1 MLIPRGPYSFPPCQ
15 QLGCKLHHRPSATLP
30 LFVFVKIPRE
40 VALPQVQTIEL
51 EVQRK
56 SPGRMSNAEASP
68 REFLA
73 RQVKAPRSSLF
84 TFSKTSS
91 DCLPPINVTTLF
103 TLITL
108 SSVWVVKELF
118 HQTAKSPTVTSL
130 SYWACPPL
138 AQSLLNPVS
147 TQSEPLALPP
157 PGTGET
163 FGKEVFQSKFA
174 FIITM
179 Q

>member
-30 LFVFVKIPRE
+30 LSPIEEAF
-40 VALPQVQTIEL
+40 PQVQTIEL

-56 SPGRMSNAEASP
+56 SPGRMSKAEASP

-91 DCLPPINVTTLF
+91 DCLPPINVITLP

-108 SSVWVVKELF
+108 PSVWVVKEIF
-118 HQTAKSPTVTSL
+118 HQTAKSVTVTSL
-130 SYWACPPL
+130 SVPTSCPI
-138 AQSLLNPVS
+138 SLKPCFH
-147 TQSEPLALPP
+147 T
-157 PGTGET
+157 
-163 FGKEVFQSKFA
+163 
-174 FIITM
+174 I
-179 Q
+179 